1 MWMREKFLRFM
12 QGRYGAD
19 QLYRVMLIGGAVLV
33 ILSNFIFEAF
43 FLLLG
48 WILVVL
54 AFVRAFSKDYS
65 RRYAENQKFLELTGK
80 IRKVFGKQ
88 KYVMEQRKDYH
99 IYTCPQCRQKIRMPR
114 GKGKVEISCPKCHT
128 KFIKKS

>member
-1 MWMREKFLRFM
+1 MREKFLHFM

-33 ILSNFIFEAF
+33 ILSNFIFEVF

-88 KYVMEQRKDYH
+88 RYVLEQRKDYH
-99 IYTCPQCRQKIRMPR
+99 IYTCPQCRQKSRMPR

>member
-1 MWMREKFLRFM
+1 MREKFLHFM

-19 QLYRVMLIGGAVLV
+19 QLYRVMLIGRAVLV
-33 ILSNFIFEAF
+33 ILSNFIFEVF

-88 KYVMEQRKDYH
+88 RYVMEQRKDYH

>member
-1 MWMREKFLRFM
+1 MREKFLHFM

-33 ILSNFIFEAF
+33 ILSNFIFEVF

-54 AFVRAFSKDYS
+54 AFVRVFSKDYS
-65 RRYAENQKFLELTGK
+65 RRYADIQNFLELTG
-80 IRKVFGKQ
+80 
-88 KYVMEQRKDYH
+88 
-99 IYTCPQCRQKIRMPR
+99 
-114 GKGKVEISCPKCHT
+114 
-128 KFIKKS
+128 

>member
-1 MWMREKFLRFM
+1 
-12 QGRYGAD
+12 
-19 QLYRVMLIGGAVLV
+19 MLIGGAVLV
-33 ILSNFIFEAF
+33 ILSNFIFEVF

-88 KYVMEQRKDYH
+88 RYVMEQRKDYH